1 MCNSKGIKIEEG
13 IVKENIDSSSST
25 KQDPIEILKVRLA
38 KGEITIEEYQKLKKI
53 LQDNHLDSASH
64 WI

>member
-1 MCNSKGIKIEEG
+1 M
-13 IVKENIDSSSST
+13 DSSSFYLSST
-25 KQDPIEILKVRLA
+25 KQDSIEILKVRLA

-53 LQDNHLDSASH
+53 LEDDHLDSASH